1 MAGTTGLESATFDVT
16 GRPILRG
23 KHHCSLQEGRRVTD
37 ILRRVVAE
45 TLDR

>member
-1 MAGTTGLESATFDVT
+1 MAGTTGLESATSDV
-16 GRPILRG
+16 RSRQILRG
-23 KHHCSLQEGRRVTD
+23 QHRRVAD